1 MFNFIVKDF
10 HKNLNTIDFQES
22 CLWVIN
28 SNKTPP
34 HIGVSTENLFFS
46 LKANGK
52 DFELSAQQVFQKLI
66 EKNVELILFQ
76 LKEKIIA
83 PVLNSIYSNYSF
95 AIPSKISCL
104 TPILEVFAIN
114 ERILLPQLLSYLEDQ
129 NLISNIFV
137 INSDREIIRIGNYT
151 ECDVAKEIEKFH
163 HAKRN

>member
-1 MFNFIVKDF
+1 MFNFLVKDF
-10 HKNLNTIDFQES
+10 YKNLNTIDFKES

-34 HIGVSTENLFFS
+34 HIGVSSENLFFS

-66 EKNVELILFQ
+66 EKNVELIMFQ
-76 LKEKIIA
+76 LKEKITSS
-83 PVLNSIYSNYSF
+83 VLSSIYSNYSC

-104 TPILEVFAIN
+104 TPILEVLAIN

-129 NLISNIFV
+129 NLISSIFV
-137 INSDREIIRIGNYT
+137 FNSDRELIKIGNYT
-151 ECDVAKEIEKFH
+151 EFDVAKEIEKFQ
-163 HAKRN
+163 HAKRK